1 MPTQAQNDMIRVESY
16 CIFLCTGSA
25 SEAAADHGL
34 CFDVADIALGLIVVE
49 RNTELF

>member
-1 MPTQAQNDMIRVESY
+1 MNDIKPMYS
-16 CIFLCTGSA
+16 SA
-25 SEAAADHGL
+25 PVLLLKQPQTLVFGL